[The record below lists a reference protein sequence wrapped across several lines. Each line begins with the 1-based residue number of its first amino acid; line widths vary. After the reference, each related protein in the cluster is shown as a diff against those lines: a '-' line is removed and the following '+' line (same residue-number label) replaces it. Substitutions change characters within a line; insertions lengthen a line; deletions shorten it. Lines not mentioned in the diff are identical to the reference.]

1 MSRKRERMAEGR
13 TDGSEA
19 ARSSRV
25 NTRDGEDVSPE
36 FESGGC
42 MDNQRF
48 IAVVPA
54 SRTTALR
61 SAPT

>member
-1 MSRKRERMAEGR
+1 MAEGR
-13 TDGSEA
+13 TDGSDA

-25 NTRDGEDVSPE
+25 NASWDGEDVSPE
-36 FESGGC
+36 FGSGGC

-48 IAVVPA
+48 MAVVPA